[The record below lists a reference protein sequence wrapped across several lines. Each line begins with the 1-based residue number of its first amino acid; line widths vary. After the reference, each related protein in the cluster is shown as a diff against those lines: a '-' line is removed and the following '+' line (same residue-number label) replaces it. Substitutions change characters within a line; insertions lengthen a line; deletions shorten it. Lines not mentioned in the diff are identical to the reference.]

1 MSAARP
7 WWRGTTQTSSLT
19 SCPERPALE
28 SVHSNKSSLKLSS
41 TQLFICV
48 CTWDISA
55 QSFFFLDTSWWY
67 QKKKKK
73 ITDDSC
79 KSKTIH
85 TIRRKKRDN
94 STPSNNKPDYIFEY
108 LMIHFVSFLF
118 VGLGLLCFSHSAP
131 PSLMSDTK
139 LVPMTRFYSHRIG
152 N

>member
-1 MSAARP
+1 MSAARL
-7 WWRGTTQTSSLT
+7 WWRDTTQTSSLT

-55 QSFFFLDTSWWY
+55 HSFFFFDTSWCY
-67 QKKKKK
+67 QKKKK

-79 KSKTIH
+79 KSKTIYK
-85 TIRRKKRDN
+85 IRRKKRDN
-94 STPSNNKPDYIFEY
+94 RIPSKNKPDYIFEY

-118 VGLGLLCFSHSAP
+118 FGLGLLFFPHSAP
-131 PSLMSDTK
+131 PSFMSDTK
-139 LVPMTRFYSHRIG
+139 LVPMTSFYSHRIG